1 MINTTW
7 MNQLKQNLQ
16 QGGDSK
22 SSYRLLRRTSA
33 VETQVS
39 CLSCCHL
46 TSSTMGWSRSNTDL
60 PKAKGLPVV
69 SPNLLTA

>member
-22 SSYRLLRRTSA
+22 SSYRLSA

-39 CLSCCHL
+39 CLCCCHL

-60 PKAKGLPVV
+60 PKAKGLPVI